1 VNFRSSIVTVT
12 EKENVKENPRYQG
25 NYLPKL
31 SR

>member
-1 VNFRSSIVTVT
+1 MVTVT

-25 NYLPKL
+25 DYLPKL